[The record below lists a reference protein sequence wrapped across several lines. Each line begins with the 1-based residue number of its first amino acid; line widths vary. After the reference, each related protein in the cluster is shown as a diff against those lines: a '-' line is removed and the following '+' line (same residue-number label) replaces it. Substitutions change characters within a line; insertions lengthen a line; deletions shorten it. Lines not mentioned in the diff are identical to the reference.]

1 MPLLQWLMRL
11 VMDKKALL
19 YPKWINQNT
28 YCLLILSLKIKAKAK
43 IKIILW
49 NLEWHFLFL
58 GIKLLPP
65 YPPSH
70 SRSPIVTFKNNAY
83 LTSWHCHL
91 HLQQKV
97 VTSCLCVFFFFKL
110 LLLTSGLVL
119 RIWQIVLNS
128 GYCSCYCLIFYL
140 LSIILRSKKQV
151 AFISIHPYY
160 SKWEKEIELYE
171 SNAHKN
177 HQWNVS

>member
-1 MPLLQWLMRL
+1 MRL

-70 SRSPIVTFKNNAY
+70 SRSPTVTFKNNAY

-91 HLQQKV
+91 HLHQKV
-97 VTSCLCVFFFFKL
+97 ATSCLCVFFFFKL

-128 GYCSCYCLIFYL
+128 GYCSCYSHFLPFKHYFEVKETSCFYFNTPIL
-140 LSIILRSKKQV
+140 LQMGEGNWII
-151 AFISIHPYY
+151 
-160 SKWEKEIELYE
+160 WE
-171 SNAHKN
+171 
-177 HQWNVS
+177 